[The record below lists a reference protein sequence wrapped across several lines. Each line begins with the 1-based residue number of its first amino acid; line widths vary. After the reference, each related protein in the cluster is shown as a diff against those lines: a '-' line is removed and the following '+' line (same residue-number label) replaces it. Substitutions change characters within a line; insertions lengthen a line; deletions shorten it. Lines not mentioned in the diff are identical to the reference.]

1 MTTMERSCCGPAW
14 PRWHN
19 GALMRELDPDHEA
32 VMLRAARQITD
43 DAVRGEFFKHC
54 ADLLRPI
61 RHINFRD
68 VANAVAEARRRVLE
82 L

>member
-1 MTTMERSCCGPAW
+1 MELAPY
-14 PRWHN
+14 
-19 GALMRELDPDHEA
+19 HESI
-32 VMLRAARQITD
+32 MLSD

-54 ADLLRPI
+54 ADLLRPA

-68 VANAVAEARRRVLE
+68 VQNAVAEARRRVLE